1 MSSTKR
7 PKRIKKS
14 AGARLRPY
22 WVLFLIVV
30 IAAAVGGYYGA
41 TWPGFYPKHVAV
53 SGNRVVPASQILARA
68 QIAPRQNVW
77 LQNAHQA
84 AARIEAIPYVK
95 TAQIHRSLPSNVRIV
110 VTERR
115 PFAVLQAGPQRAIVD
130 RDLRVL
136 QPDRAS
142 PLVLPVIEVKN
153 IALPRAGAF
162 VRDGAAA
169 RLRDDYIAL
178 EQAHV
183 AVRSL
188 HYDKFGD
195 LVAATPGGV
204 SLLLGD
210 DTDLAKKT
218 PLIDPIISQVSAN
231 GKKLAAVDLRAPK
244 TPVVVYKR

>member
-1 MSSTKR
+1 MSRSKR

-30 IAAAVGGYYGA
+30 IAAAVGGYYAA
-41 TWPGFYPKHVAV
+41 TWPGFYPKHVVV
-53 SGNRVVPASQILARA
+53 SGNRMVSASQILARA
-68 QIAPRQNVW
+68 QIAPQQNVW
-77 LQNAHQA
+77 LQNVHQA

-95 TAQIHRSLPSNVRIV
+95 TATIHRSLPSNVRIA

-115 PFAVLQAGPQRAIVD
+115 PFAVLQADGQRGIVD

-136 QPDRAS
+136 QPVEG
-142 PLVLPVIEVKN
+142 PFVLPVIEVKGVT
-153 IALPRAGAF
+153 LPKDGAF
-162 VRDGAAA
+162 VRDSAAE
-169 RLRDDYIAL
+169 RLRDDYVAL

-183 AVRSL
+183 AVRTL
-188 HYDKFGD
+188 RYDKFGD
-195 LVAATPGGV
+195 LIAATPGGI

-218 PLIDPIISQVSAN
+218 PLIDPIISQVSAT

>member
-1 MSSTKR
+1 MSRSKR

-14 AGARLRPY
+14 ASARLRPY

-30 IAAAVGGYYGA
+30 IAAAAGGYYAA
-41 TWPGFYPKHVAV
+41 TWPGFYPKHVVV
-53 SGNRVVPASQILARA
+53 SGNRVVPSSEILARA
-68 QIAPRQNVW
+68 QIAPQQNVW
-77 LQNAHQA
+77 LQNAHRA

-95 TAQIHRSLPSNVRIV
+95 TAQIHRSLPANVRIV
-110 VTERR
+110 VSERK
-115 PFAVLQAGPQRAIVD
+115 PFAVLQAGSQRALVD

-136 QPDRAS
+136 EPDRGM
-142 PLVLPVIEVKN
+142 LVLPVIEVKDT
-153 IALPRAGAF
+153 ALPRAGAF
-162 VRDGAAA
+162 VRDSGAA

-218 PLIDPIISQVSAN
+218 PLIDPIISQVSAT